1 MSRFCMWAS
10 AALAAALV
18 AAGCGGESTTNT
30 GSGGGSSGGGT
41 ASQGPAKAGGTMTV
55 ALAEDPDLLDPT
67 QARTFVGRIVFANLC
82 EKLYDVDQNLQI
94 VPQLAASLPKI
105 TNGGKTVTI
114 DVKKGLKFNDGTTLD
129 AQAVKTSLDRHRNLK
144 ASARASELEP
154 VKSVKVVDDDTV
166 QLTLD
171 GPYAPLTAQ
180 LADRSGMVLSPKQ
193 LDKLG
198 DKFSDNPVCVGPFQ
212 FVSRK
217 EGDQIVLKKA
227 TDYYDASKVKLDRLV
242 FRIIEEGS
250 ARSANLRSGDVNVAE
265 RLDPTDLAAIRSDS
279 NLQLLNRTSLGYQG
293 ITINVGNKNGLG
305 EKYESVGTPLAEHK
319 ELRQALSLAMDRDA
333 ISKIVYQGN
342 VVPGCG
348 PLSPVSPYFDKS
360 FKCPARDVAKAKQLV
375 QQSGVATPVPVK
387 LMLNTDAVTLRLGQT
402 IQAMA
407 KEAGFNVQLQPT
419 EFTSALDKGDAGDYD
434 TFQLGWSGRIDP
446 DGNIQQFVG
455 STGSQNDSG
464 YTNDALDKVLDQGRS
479 ELDKAK
485 RVQIYQQATQ
495 MILDEAPLIYLFHD
509 KYFTGAGKN
518 VTGLQFYGD
527 GLLRFKEAG
536 FTSGS

>member
-1 MSRFCMWAS
+1 MSRIVIWAT
-10 AALAAALV
+10 AAVAAALI
-18 AAGCGGESTTNT
+18 AAGCGGESTTDT
-30 GSGGGSSGGGT
+30 GSGGGGGGT
-41 ASQGPAKAGGTMTV
+41 ANQGPAKAGGTMTV

-67 QARTFVGRIVFANLC
+67 LARTFVGRIVFANLC
-82 EKLYDVDQNLQI
+82 EKLYDVNDKLAI
-94 VPQLAASLPKI
+94 VPQLAASMPKI

-114 DVKKGLKFNDGTTLD
+114 DIRQGLKFNDGTTLD
-129 AQAVKTSLDRHRNLK
+129 AKAVKTSLDRHRELK
-144 ASARASELEP
+144 ASSRASELEP
-154 VKSVKVVDDDTV
+154 VKSVRAVDSDTV
-166 QLTLD
+166 ELRLD

-180 LADRSGMVLSPKQ
+180 LADRSGMVMSPKQ

-198 DKFSDNPVCVGPFQ
+198 EKFSSSPVCVGPFQ
-212 FVSRK
+212 YVSRK

-227 TDYYDASKVKLDRLV
+227 PDYYDASKVKLDRLV
-242 FRIIEEGS
+242 FRIFEEGS

-265 RLDPTDLAAIRSDS
+265 RLDPTDLAAIRADS
-279 NLQLLNRTSLGYQG
+279 NLQLVDRTSLGYQG

-305 EKYESVGTPLAEHK
+305 EKYENVGTPLAEHK
-319 ELRQALSLAMDRDA
+319 ELRQALGLALDRDA
-333 ISKIVYQGN
+333 ISKIVFQGN

-348 PLSPVSPYFDKS
+348 PLSPVSPYYDKG
-360 FKCPARDVAKAKQLV
+360 FKCPARDLAKAKQLV
-375 QQSGVATPVPVK
+375 QQSGVPTPVPVR

-419 EFTSALDKGDAGDYD
+419 EFTSALDKGDAGDFD

-464 YTNDALDKVLDQGRS
+464 YTNDALDKVLDQGRG

-485 RVQIYQQATQ
+485 RTQIYSQASQ
-495 MILDEAPLIYLFHD
+495 MIMDESPLIYLYHD
-509 KYFTGAGKN
+509 KYFTGLGKN
-518 VTGLQFYGD
+518 VTGVQVFGD

-536 FTSGS
+536 FTTGS

>member
-1 MSRFCMWAS
+1 MSRFLMWAV
-10 AALAAALV
+10 AGAAATVV
-18 AAGCGGESTTNT
+18 AAGCGGESTTDT
-30 GSGGGSSGGGT
+30 GGSGGGGSGT
-41 ASQGPAKAGGTMTV
+41 ANQGPAKAGGTMTV

-67 QARTFVGRIVFANLC
+67 LARTFVGRIVFANLC

-105 TNGGKTVTI
+105 ANGGKSVTI
-114 DVKKGLKFNDGTTLD
+114 DIRKGIKFNDGTTLD
-129 AQAVKTSLDRHRNLK
+129 AQAVKKSLDRHRELK
-144 ASARASELEP
+144 ASSRASELEP
-154 VKSVKVVDDDTV
+154 VKSVEAVDDDTV
-166 QLTLD
+166 RLSLD

-193 LDKLG
+193 VDKLG
-198 DKFSDNPVCVGPFQ
+198 DKFSNDPVCVGPFQ

-227 TDYYDASKVKLDRLV
+227 PDYYDASKVKLDRLV

-279 NLQLLNRTSLGYQG
+279 NLQLMDRTSLGYQG

-305 EKYESVGTPLAEHK
+305 EKYENVGTPLAEHK
-319 ELRQALSLAMDRDA
+319 ELRQALSLALDRDA

-348 PLSPVSPYFDKS
+348 PLSPVSPYYDKGL
-360 FKCPARDVAKAKQLV
+360 KCPARDLAKAKQLV
-375 QQSGVATPVPVK
+375 QQSGVPTPVPVK

-419 EFTSALDKGDAGDYD
+419 EFTSALDKGDAGDFD
-434 TFQLGWSGRIDP
+434 AFQLGWSGRIDP

-464 YTNDALDKVLDQGRS
+464 YTNDALDKTLDQGRS

-485 RVQIYQQATQ
+485 RMQIYQQATQ
-495 MILDEAPLIYLFHD
+495 SMLDESPLIYLFHD

-518 VTGLQFYGD
+518 VTGLQFFGD

>member
-1 MSRFCMWAS
+1 MSRIVKWAS
-10 AALAAALV
+10 AAVAAALI
-18 AAGCGGESTTNT
+18 AAGCGGESTTST
-30 GSGGGSSGGGT
+30 GSGGSGGGNTT

-82 EKLYDVDQNLQI
+82 EKLYDVDENLAI

-114 DVKKGLKFNDGTTLD
+114 DIKQGLKFNDGTTLD
-129 AQAVKTSLDRHRNLK
+129 AKAVKTSLDRHRTLK

-171 GPYAPLTAQ
+171 GAYAPLTAQ

-198 DKFSDNPVCVGPFQ
+198 DKFSDNPVCVGPYQ

-217 EGDQIVLKKA
+217 EGDEIVLKKA

-242 FRIIEEGS
+242 FRIIDEGS
-250 ARSANLRSGDVNVAE
+250 ARSSNLRSGDVNVAE
-265 RLDPTDLAAIRSDS
+265 RLDPTDLTAVRNDS
-279 NLQLLNRTSLGYQG
+279 NLQLLDRTSLGYQG

-305 EKYESVGTPLAEHK
+305 EKYENVGTPLAEHK
-319 ELRQALSLAMDRDA
+319 ELRQALSLALDRDA

-342 VVPGCG
+342 VVPGCT

-375 QQSGVATPVPVK
+375 QQSGVATPVPVR

-407 KEAGFNVQLQPT
+407 KEAGFDVKLQPT
-419 EFTSALDKGDAGDYD
+419 EFTSALDKGDAGDFD

-446 DGNIQQFVG
+446 DGNIQQFAG

-464 YTNDALDKVLDQGRS
+464 YTNEALDKVLDQGRG

-485 RVQIYQQATQ
+485 RTQIYQQATR
-495 MILDEAPLIYLFHD
+495 MILDESPLIYLFHD

-518 VTGLQFYGD
+518 VTGLKFYGD

-536 FTSGS
+536 FAEGS

>member
-1 MSRFCMWAS
+1 MSRIVIWAT
-10 AALAAALV
+10 AAVAAALI
-18 AAGCGGESTTNT
+18 AAGCGGESTTDT
-30 GSGGGSSGGGT
+30 GSGGGGGGT
-41 ASQGPAKAGGTMTV
+41 ANQGPAKAGGTMTV

-67 QARTFVGRIVFANLC
+67 LARTFVGRIVFANLC
-82 EKLYDVDQNLQI
+82 EKLYDVNDKLAI
-94 VPQLAASLPKI
+94 VPQLAASMPKI

-114 DVKKGLKFNDGTTLD
+114 DIRQGLKFNDGTTLD
-129 AQAVKTSLDRHRNLK
+129 AKAVKTSLDRHRELK
-144 ASARASELEP
+144 ASSRASELEP
-154 VKSVKVVDDDTV
+154 VKSVRAVDSDTV
-166 QLTLD
+166 ELRLD

-180 LADRSGMVLSPKQ
+180 LADRSGMVMSPKQ

-198 DKFSDNPVCVGPFQ
+198 EKFSSSPVCVGPFQ
-212 FVSRK
+212 YVSRK

-227 TDYYDASKVKLDRLV
+227 PDYYDASKVKLDRLV
-242 FRIIEEGS
+242 FRIFEEGS

-265 RLDPTDLAAIRSDS
+265 RLDPTDLAAIRADS
-279 NLQLLNRTSLGYQG
+279 NLQLVDRTSLGYQG

-305 EKYESVGTPLAEHK
+305 EKYENVGTPLAEHK
-319 ELRQALSLAMDRDA
+319 ELRQALGLALDRDA
-333 ISKIVYQGN
+333 ISKIVFQGN

-348 PLSPVSPYFDKS
+348 PLSPVSPYYDKG
-360 FKCPARDVAKAKQLV
+360 FKCPARDLAKAKQLV
-375 QQSGVATPVPVK
+375 QQSGVPTPVPVR

-419 EFTSALDKGDAGDYD
+419 EFTSALDKGDAGDFD

-464 YTNDALDKVLDQGRS
+464 YTNDALDKVLDQGRG

-485 RVQIYQQATQ
+485 RTQIYSQASQ
-495 MILDEAPLIYLFHD
+495 MIMDESPLIYLYHD
-509 KYFTGAGKN
+509 KYFTGMGKN
-518 VTGLQFYGD
+518 VTGVQFFGD

-536 FTSGS
+536 FTTGS